1 MSNSSL
7 NLTSL
12 DFDTLKQ
19 EFKQYLQSQS
29 VFKDYNYD
37 GSNINVLL
45 DVMAY
50 NTFINAFYLN
60 MVGSEMFLDTAQKLD
75 SVVSH
80 AKELNY
86 LPRSKRASKAVVT
99 FDIGMQGGV
108 SPFII
113 PKGTLFSGRNSNNGF
128 VFSTNS
134 DRLFLSTN
142 NYFIAEDLEIYEG
155 SYVKETFVVDYSYEN
170 QHFILSNPD
179 VDTTDIEIVVS
190 ENNGQSNS
198 IYSYVDT
205 LYGLKSNSE
214 VYFLQATTNQRYE
227 IVFGDNIFGKKPQNG
242 AVIVAEYR
250 VCSGSDSNSVETFN
264 IDQDLGTFNSGISSY
279 NVNFELNNVGLPG
292 TYSEKERPKSSY
304 GANAEN
310 IESIRYNAPKHYQT
324 QGRCITDNDYKTT
337 IIQKFPEVQY
347 VNVYGGGVTNNSV
360 EFGTVYISPSTYSGT
375 VLTNSR
381 KKDIET
387 QINSLSAVGIK
398 CKIVDPDYLFVKLD
412 SKVHVD
418 FNNTK
423 SSTSLIIS
431 KITAA
436 VKNYNINALQN
447 FNTALRTSKLEQK
460 INESDVGIIS
470 NETSS
475 YIFKIFDV
483 PLNIPYA
490 IYCDLNNPIIKGT
503 VISESFVS
511 MGSNFVFTDFID
523 GVDLGTG
530 KIYILEKKLSTSK
543 QNYTEIGTVNYVDG
557 SIKIGQIEYFN
568 TNGGIRIYAQPKNQ
582 DIYCMNNNIIEID
595 TINGLTFNVVSN

>member
-1 MSNSSL
+1 
-7 NLTSL
+7 
-12 DFDTLKQ
+12 
-19 EFKQYLQSQS
+19 
-29 VFKDYNYD
+29 
-37 GSNINVLL
+37 
-45 DVMAY
+45 
-50 NTFINAFYLN
+50 
-60 MVGSEMFLDTAQKLD
+60 
-75 SVVSH
+75 
-80 AKELNY
+80 
-86 LPRSKRASKAVVT
+86 
-99 FDIGMQGGV
+99 
-108 SPFII
+108 
-113 PKGTLFSGRNSNNGF
+113 
-128 VFSTNS
+128 
-134 DRLFLSTN
+134 
-142 NYFIAEDLEIYEG
+142 
-155 SYVKETFVVDYSYEN
+155 
-170 QHFILSNPD
+170 
-179 VDTTDIEIVVS
+179 
-190 ENNGQSNS
+190 
-198 IYSYVDT
+198 
-205 LYGLKSNSE
+205 
-214 VYFLQATTNQRYE
+214 
-227 IVFGDNIFGKKPQNG
+227 
-242 AVIVAEYR
+242 
-250 VCSGSDSNSVETFN
+250 
-264 IDQDLGTFNSGISSY
+264 
-279 NVNFELNNVGLPG
+279 
-292 TYSEKERPKSSY
+292 
-304 GANAEN
+304 
-310 IESIRYNAPKHYQT
+310 
-324 QGRCITDNDYKTT
+324 
-337 IIQKFPEVQY
+337 
-347 VNVYGGGVTNNSV
+347 
-360 EFGTVYISPSTYSGT
+360 

-436 VKNYNINALQN
+436 VKNYNVNALQN

-568 TNGGIRIYAQPKNQ
+568 TDGGIRIYAQPKNQ